1 MAVDVSVFQ
10 GRNLAYAR
18 FHGKVTAVDKLRAFD
33 RVLTDPRTRS
43 DTLQLADLSAVD
55 DMESGFLQTLSLVV
69 TQARLTVRVLPGTR
83 YALYAP
89 DDLTFGAAR
98 MFHQIAET
106 TLPYQIEVFRRE
118 APALAHLR
126 QPERSIS
133 DFLIAAE

>member
-1 MAVDVSVFQ
+1 MAVDVSVFES
-10 GRNLAYAR
+10 RNLAYAR
-18 FHGKVTAVDKLRAFD
+18 FHGNVTPVDNLRAFD
-33 RVLTDPRTRS
+33 SILTDPRTRA
-43 DTLQLADLSAVD
+43 DTAHLADLSAVN
-55 DMESGFLQTLSLVV
+55 DMETDFLQTLSLVA
-69 TQARLTVRVLPGTR
+69 TQTRLTGRVLPGTR
-83 YALYAP
+83 YAVFAP

-106 TLPYQIEVFRRE
+106 ALPYQIEVFRRE